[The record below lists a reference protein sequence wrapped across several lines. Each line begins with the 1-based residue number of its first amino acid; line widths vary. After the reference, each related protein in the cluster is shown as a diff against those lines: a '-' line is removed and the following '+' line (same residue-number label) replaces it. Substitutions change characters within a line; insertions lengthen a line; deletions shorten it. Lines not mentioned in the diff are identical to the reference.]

1 MTEQE
6 KVDLEGAV
14 YLTRSCCLT
23 VVVAAILWILVL
35 AGVAYL
41 LFGRG

>member
-1 MTEQE
+1 MSE
-6 KVDLEGAV
+6 KVDIDGAV
-14 YLTRSCCLT
+14 FLTKSCCLT
-23 VVVAAILWILVL
+23 FAVAAILWILVL